1 MPLNTVSRRVAER
14 VFDRLSVPPVPIGP
28 PSRDVFDQIDR
39 EFASGPPLT
48 LHLPVPAL
56 FAAVWAATRESLLAG
71 PTDRILREVVA
82 AAVSTVNECPYCVD
96 SHTASTSALGGDD
109 AAKAVRSRRF
119 DAIGREDL
127 RSASQWAAATR
138 SPGSPLL
145 DDPPFAPEDE
155 PYAVGT
161 ALTFHYINRMVSAF
175 LKPSPFTMP
184 SSISRRP
191 FMTRVM
197 AVFPGRILGV
207 PNLQPGASLQFCPSS
222 PPVPELAKLDRAP
235 EVAAAW
241 AALVAAAEAAGAAV
255 LSTACREVVAE
266 AITGW
271 DGSDPG
277 LGSAWI
283 QDTVAPLPEREHP
296 AARFA
301 LVCALASYRV
311 DRGVVD
317 AVRPTHPTD
326 ADLVSVAAW
335 ASTRAALRIATW
347 T

>member
-1 MPLNTVSRRVAER
+1 MPLNVVARRVVER
-14 VFDRLSVPPVPIGP
+14 VFDRLSAPPVPIGP

-39 EFASGPPLT
+39 EFVSGPPLT

-71 PTDRILREVVA
+71 PTDRVVREVVA
-82 AAVSTVNECPYCVD
+82 GAVSTVNECPYCVD

-109 AAKAVRSRRF
+109 AAKAVRSGTF
-119 DAIGREDL
+119 DAIGRYDL
-127 RSASQWAAATR
+127 RSAARWAAATR
-138 SPGSPLL
+138 SPGHPLL

-161 ALTFHYINRMVSAF
+161 ALTFHYLNRMVSAF

-184 SSISRRP
+184 SSIARRP

-207 PNLQPGASLQFCPSS
+207 PNLQPGASLRFCPSS
-222 PPVPELAKLDRAP
+222 PPVPELAKLDQAP
-235 EVAAAW
+235 EVAGCAGRRCRGCGRCR
-241 AALVAAAEAAGAAV
+241 ALCG
-255 LSTACREVVAE
+255 LSR
-266 AITGW
+266 GRGRG
-271 DGSDPG
+271 DRRLGR
-277 LGSAWI
+277 LGSGAGI
-283 QDTVAPLPEREHP
+283 GLDQRHGRP
-296 AARFA
+296 AARRRA
-301 LVCALASYRV
+301 SGGQICARLLASYRV

-317 AVRPTHPTD
+317 ALRHTHPTD

-347 T
+347 I